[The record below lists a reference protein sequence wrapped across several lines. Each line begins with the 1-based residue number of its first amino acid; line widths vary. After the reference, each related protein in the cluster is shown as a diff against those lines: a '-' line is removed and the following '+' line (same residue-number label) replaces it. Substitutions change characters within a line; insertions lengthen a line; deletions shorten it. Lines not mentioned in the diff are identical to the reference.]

1 MPLDLPGTA
10 GARPLAPRSSH
21 DAHGGTL
28 RARRLGLE
36 SQSEPLVLMHK
47 DCPICRSEGFQA
59 RSRIELRHGER
70 SVLATLYQV
79 GDGFLALDEAGLSEI
94 AWTRL
99 EVAEDD
105 EIVAVHPR
113 ALESL
118 SAVRAKLY
126 GRRLSQSQLSTIVS
140 DITHERYSD
149 VELAAFVAAFAGQ
162 PFDLAETTALT
173 EAMVSAGERL
183 TWTAEQ
189 VADKHSI
196 GGLPGNRTTPLVVAI
211 VAAAGITIPKTSS
224 RAITSPAGTA
234 DVMETMTS
242 VDIDLGLMKQVVDST
257 GGCLAWGGSVRLSPA
272 DDIIIR
278 IERALDVDCEA
289 QLVASVISKKVAAG
303 ATHVL
308 LDIPVGPTA
317 KVRSAEAA
325 ETLSANLVAVG
336 ERFGLKV
343 SPFITDGSQPI
354 GRGIGPALE
363 AHDVLRVLRND
374 PEAPEDLRLKAVS
387 LAGRL
392 LSFVLGR
399 DEAEMLARADE
410 LLRSGAAL
418 EKFMAICTAQGGF
431 KEPPVAPLQSAV
443 SASHSGRVASIDN
456 RLLARAAKLAGAP
469 AAKSAGLVLHVRL
482 GDQVLAGD
490 PLFTLH
496 GEAPGELEY
505 ALAFVSANSP
515 IIGISDQ

>member
-1 MPLDLPGTA
+1 MPLEVSGTA
-10 GARPLAPRSSH
+10 GAVPLAPQPGH
-21 DAHGGTL
+21 DAHGATL
-28 RARRLGLE
+28 RVRRLGLE
-36 SQSEPLVLMHK
+36 SQSEPIVLMHK
-47 DCPICRSEGFQA
+47 DCPLCRSEGFQA

-79 GDGFLALDEAGLSEI
+79 GDGFLALDEAGLSEV

-99 EVAEDD
+99 EVAEND
-105 EIVAVHPR
+105 EILAVHPR

-126 GRRLSQSQLSTIVS
+126 GRRLSHSQLSTIIS

-173 EAMVSAGERL
+173 DAMVSAGDRL
-183 TWTAEQ
+183 AWTAER
-189 VADKHSI
+189 VADKHCI

-211 VAAAGITIPKTSS
+211 VAAAGLTIPKTSS

-234 DVMETMTS
+234 DVVETMTP
-242 VDIDLGLMKQVVDST
+242 VDIDLGLMKEVVDST

-303 ATHVL
+303 ATHVI
-308 LDIPVGPTA
+308 LDIPVGATA
-317 KVRSAEAA
+317 KVRSNEAA
-325 ETLSANLVAVG
+325 EALAANLVAVG
-336 ERFGLKV
+336 AQFGLEV
-343 SPFITDGSQPI
+343 RPFISDGSQPI
-354 GRGIGPALE
+354 GRGVGPALE
-363 AHDVLRVLRND
+363 AHDVLRVLRNQPD
-374 PEAPEDLRLKAVS
+374 APEDLRSKAVA
-387 LAGRL
+387 LAGQL
-392 LSFVLGR
+392 LSFVLGK
-399 DEAEMLARADE
+399 DEDEMLERAAE

-431 KEPPVAPLQSAV
+431 KEPPVAPLQSVV
-443 SASHSGRVASIDN
+443 SASHSGRVSSIDN

-482 GDQVLAGD
+482 GDQILAGD

-505 ALAFVSANSP
+505 ALAFVSANST

>member
-1 MPLDLPGTA
+1 MPFEAPGSDGARLPG
-10 GARPLAPRSSH
+10 PRTNH
-21 DAHGGTL
+21 DAHGSTL

-36 SQSEPLVLMHK
+36 SQSEPIVLMHK
-47 DCPICRSEGFQA
+47 DCPVCRSEGFQA
-59 RSRIELRHGER
+59 RSRIELRHGDR

-105 EIVAVHPR
+105 AIVAVHPR

-126 GRRLSQSQLSTIVS
+126 GRRLSRAQLAAIVS

-149 VELAAFVAAFAGQ
+149 VEIAAFVAAFAGQ
-162 PFDLAETTALT
+162 PFDLAEATALT
-173 EAMVSAGERL
+173 DAMVSAGGRL
-183 TWTAEQ
+183 SWTAGN

-211 VAAAGITIPKTSS
+211 VAAAGLTIPKTSS

-234 DVMETMTS
+234 DVMETMTN
-242 VDIDLGLMKQVVDST
+242 VDIDLPLMREVVERA

-303 ATHVL
+303 STHVL

-317 KVRSAEAA
+317 KVRSHEAA
-325 ETLSANLVAVG
+325 KALAANLVAVG
-336 ERFGLKV
+336 ARFGLKV
-343 SPFITDGSQPI
+343 RPFVSDGSQPI

-363 AHDVLRVLRND
+363 AHDVLKVLRNQPD
-374 PEAPEDLRLKAVS
+374 APDDLRSKAVS
-387 LAGRL
+387 LAGQL
-392 LSFVLGR
+392 LSFVLGK
-399 DEAEMLARADE
+399 DEDEMEEWAAG

-418 EKFMAICTAQGGF
+418 DKFMAICTAQGGF
-431 KEPPVAPLQSAV
+431 KEPPVAPLQAVV
-443 SASHSGRVASIDN
+443 SAPRSGRISVIEN

-482 GDQVLAGD
+482 GDEVLAGD

-496 GEAPGELEY
+496 GEAAGELEY
-505 ALAFVSANSP
+505 ALAYVSANSA